1 MDQKSPAT
9 AAPHLGPVFQD
20 SFGILFFFTI
30 LTWSITRFQ
39 RLLPGCCK
47 CCTCAVPKTT
57 STSVLADKK
66 TYKTLNENE
75 DDDINVMR
83 SDAEI
88 AMKNMGLN
96 FDIENSIV
104 LKTISSEYI
113 SMLFD
118 HDEPSLQE
126 VKMAFLV
133 FDENN
138 DGYIDASDLRRVLHN
153 IGLGEQAGIGECE
166 QMIARYD
173 MNKDMRIDMMEFTK
187 DFKTE
192 YSPPDP
198 RFVSGEATGGDE
210 TLAAT
215 KSPPSRSLSAAAAA
229 SLAAVAAAP
238 PSASKGCGVV
248 GGAAAEQRCGAV
260 V

>member
-1 MDQKSPAT
+1 
-9 AAPHLGPVFQD
+9 
-20 SFGILFFFTI
+20 
-30 LTWSITRFQ
+30 
-39 RLLPGCCK
+39 
-47 CCTCAVPKTT
+47 
-57 STSVLADKK
+57 
-66 TYKTLNENE
+66 
-75 DDDINVMR
+75 MR

-187 DFKTE
+187 VLEASFCWTYAFL
-192 YSPPDP
+192 YSFSYINELCLLTCCDGLNCIILLDNKMVDVSQI
-198 RFVSGEATGGDE
+198 RFHAIHFHAGHILILEE
-210 TLAAT
+210 HN
-215 KSPPSRSLSAAAAA
+215 K
-229 SLAAVAAAP
+229 
-238 PSASKGCGVV
+238 
-248 GGAAAEQRCGAV
+248 EQ
-260 V
+260 